1 MQDSLKDDVKEVRLS
16 DRLTESA
23 SCLVTD
29 EGDMNPQMERIFAAM
44 NQPVPETKRILELN
58 PDHPVI
64 ETMNELFTA
73 NKKDPKIADYS
84 ELLYDQALLTEGI
97 AVRNPARFA
106 QLISE
111 LMVQAK

>member
-1 MQDSLKDDVKEVRLS
+1 
-16 DRLTESA
+16 
-23 SCLVTD
+23 
-29 EGDMNPQMERIFAAM
+29 
-44 NQPVPETKRILELN
+44 
-58 PDHPVI
+58 
-64 ETMNELFTA
+64 MNELFTA

-106 QLISE
+106 QLITD